1 MAGFTG
7 RLSAKNLAYT
17 IRNYN
22 MWKKREIMELE
33 NKVTLSTLVDN
44 VPTDVSGKWIKK
56 EDLYPFASAV
66 AEFVLSEVESKLND
80 SNL

>member
-1 MAGFTG
+1 
-7 RLSAKNLAYT
+7 
-17 IRNYN
+17 
-22 MWKKREIMELE
+22 MWRKREIMELE

-44 VPTDVSGKWIKK
+44 VPTDVSGKWVKK